1 MLFMEEKNSN
11 VVPTCHQGA
20 LSQSLNIQSTQI
32 LDKLSH
38 AFPLHFLVKIFH

>member
-1 MLFMEEKNSN
+1 MGENNSN

-32 LDKLSH
+32 LGKSIN
-38 AFPLHFLVKIFH
+38 AFPIHFLVKIFH